1 MADFGLRIGPRVSEE
16 VKHDHKVWTRPGY
29 QPPLRPVKKPRHSSN
44 RSVDKCSSAA
54 TEGDLSLLARMG
66 LDRSSGTGNADF
78 DSRHYPKQDGD
89 TIEPITDTIT
99 PNRHHLVSPARRHG
113 NGNATGMA
121 LLTDDSF
128 INSEILDT
136 RASRSPLTGKILVCS
151 QCSPIVSPASDFSS

>member
-16 VKHDHKVWTRPGY
+16 IEHDHKVWTRPGY
-29 QPPLRPVKKPRHSSN
+29 QPPLRPVKKPRHYSN
-44 RSVDKCSSAA
+44 RSVDNCPPAA

-78 DSRHYPKQDGD
+78 DSRHYPKQDRD
-89 TIEPITDTIT
+89 TIEDTIT
-99 PNRHHLVSPARRHG
+99 PSKHHLVS
-113 NGNATGMA
+113 
-121 LLTDDSF
+121 LTDDSF